1 MFIYI
6 NQHAIA
12 CGSDD
17 TLAKVIRAYCD
28 DHQLHFDE
36 VAVAHNDSLVPRSQ
50 WAQQRI
56 VAEQRFSLFSAVAG
70 G

>member
-6 NQHAIA
+6 NQQAMA
-12 CGSDD
+12 CCSGDP
-17 TLAKVIRAYCD
+17 LAKVIRNYCD
-28 DHQLHFDE
+28 NHEMHFDE

-50 WAQQRI
+50 WTHQSV